1 MDQQELLGVACK
13 RLGEGRQ
20 QVTWEKPKM
29 HLKLLL
35 EWISSCQP
43 LLSGSKSG
51 VSLFTLI
58 TTLSHLNTRVAAM
71 ALFII

>member
-13 RLGEGRQ
+13 RLEEGRQ

-35 EWISSCQP
+35 GWISSYQP
-43 LLSGSKSG
+43 LLSGRKSG

>member
-13 RLGEGRQ
+13 RLKEGRQ
-20 QVTWEKPKM
+20 QVTWDKPKM

-35 EWISSCQP
+35 EWISSYQP

-58 TTLSHLNTRVAAM
+58 ATLSTPE
-71 ALFII
+71 